1 MKKIVRY
8 LDENFEEI
16 VGVILLGFVILI
28 IFIGV
33 LMRLILKSGLPIQ
46 EELSRMLFVIIIY
59 IGSSFGV
66 RDNDHIRITFLYNK
80 FPLKGRIIL
89 RVATDIVW
97 IVYQIMVVILSI
109 DVYIQM
115 AEYPGY
121 TGVMGIPLHGVFAII
136 PVMFTLVTFRVIQK
150 FFRDFRQKIF
160 EIET

>member
-1 MKKIVRY
+1 MKKVIGY
-8 LDENFEEI
+8 IDKNFEEI
-16 VGVILLGFVILI
+16 IGVVLLGFVILI

-33 LMRLILKSGLPIQ
+33 LMRLIFNSGIPLQ

-59 IGSSFGV
+59 LGSSFGV
-66 RDNDHIRITFLYNK
+66 RDNDHIRITFVYNK
-80 FPLKGRIIL
+80 FPAMGRIVL
-89 RVATDIVW
+89 RIATDIIW
-97 IVYQIMVVILSI
+97 IVYQIMVVILSV

-121 TGVMGIPLHGVFAII
+121 TGVMGIPVHGVFAII

-150 FFRDFRQKIF
+150 FFRDFRQKSY